1 MHNTFIESFVIID
14 SKGHAEMP
22 MTFTVIDVDSQD
34 QMQDSMFFNPVDVE
48 MLRSP
53 ASKKKIDSIF
63 RKNRY
68 DINIAVVLQ
77 RLKASDPELKRKV
90 ERAVGSDFGRPDA
103 LTIVYNNN
111 VTSRSNYV
119 PMTAWIL
126 AHRIGHMTMMNN
138 GVTSANM
145 WRAVNEGLKP
155 IFGED
160 LDVRAKDRTDKDY
173 DWGPEI
179 PLLHLMPFLLT
190 MRSARIG
197 KLTVSPDYFAE
208 MLAQHIITGKTTL
221 LRAEHWQERIDMLRA
236 VKEVARNDIVHR
248 VAVPLNTRSKQEIN
262 SYLARAEHLI
272 NKALEEFMASCMG
285 KVMVF

>member
-1 MHNTFIESFVIID
+1 
-14 SKGHAEMP
+14 MP
-22 MTFTVIDVDSQD
+22 MTFTVIDVDNPE

-53 ASKKKIDSIF
+53 AAKKKIDAIF

-68 DINIAVVLQ
+68 NINIAVVLQ
-77 RLKASDPELKRKV
+77 RLNANNPELKRKV

-111 VTSRSNYV
+111 VTTKTNYV

-160 LDVRAKDRTDKDY
+160 LDSKVDKRGDKDY

-197 KLTVSPDYFAE
+197 KLTVAPDYFAE

-221 LRAEHWQERIDMLRA
+221 LRAEHWQERIDVLREA
-236 VKEVARNDIVHR
+236 KQVAQPAIVQR
-248 VAVPLNTRSKQEIN
+248 VLVPLNTRSKQEIN

-272 NKALEEFMASCMG
+272 NKALEEFMHDCMG